1 MKKKMTTKNEETA
14 EQKAERRCYSQYGKN
29 EGLAFD
35 PLKELN
41 LPANYDEVLER
52 FKKLQGERAMEA
64 LN

>member
-1 MKKKMTTKNEETA
+1 MKKKMTTKNEETE
-14 EQKAERRCYSQYGKN
+14 EQKAGRRCYSQYVNKEN
-29 EGLAFD
+29 PSFD

-52 FKKLQGERAMEA
+52 FKKLQGERAMES